1 MRIASTLWLFAAC
14 AALSGQTPPVSILQ
28 VQAEKMVT
36 YYDDTSDL
44 SKWGTL
50 PGPVPLP
57 ANFTNPTFKWRI
69 TLGDLVSVNGQPIK
83 GNYVSVSRTLNATT
97 DMTPGRVL
105 MDLAQGCPFE
115 QIHSFMLP
123 DGTVIGTI
131 AAVGTSTVGRP
142 PGAPSTAL
150 AGTGVVVGG
159 SGAFLGIRGQAG
171 VTGGSGVRN
180 ASITEDPA
188 YRRVNGGGKMS
199 WFFQIIP
206 AVWPEVVSLPT
217 GPAVYHAQDWSP
229 VTAANPARAGEWVIM
244 NVSGLGPTKPSLD
257 PGKPFPAYGEPLC
270 LVNSLVEATVNGK
283 PTQTFNAVGWPETVG
298 IYRVDFLVPAEIT
311 PGTATV
317 AISAAWIKG
326 PEVKIPVQ

>member
-1 MRIASTLWLFAAC
+1 MRIASTLWLLAAC

-28 VQAEKMVT
+28 VQAENMVT
-36 YYDDTSDL
+36 YYDDTSDV

-69 TLGDLVSVNGQPIK
+69 TLGDLVWVNGQPIK
-83 GNYVSVSRTLNATT
+83 GNFVSVTRSLNATT

-105 MDLAQGCPFE
+105 MDLALGCPFE
-115 QIHSFMLP
+115 QVHSFMLP

-171 VTGGSGVRN
+171 LTSGSGARN

-188 YRRVNGGGKMS
+188 YRRLNGGGKMS
-199 WFFQIIP
+199 WFFHIVP
-206 AVWPEVVSLPT
+206 AVWPEVLTLPT
-217 GPAVYHAQDWSP
+217 GPAVFHGDSSP
-229 VTAANPARAGEWVIM
+229 VTAEKPARAGELLIM
-244 NVSGLGPTKPSLD
+244 SVSGLGPVKGKLE
-257 PGKPFPAYGEPLC
+257 PGQPFPPGDLME
-270 LVNSLVEATVNGK
+270 VNSPVDITVNGK
-283 PTQTFNAVGWPETVG
+283 RAEVVNKIGWPSMTNV
-298 IYRVDFLVPAEIT
+298 YRVDFVVPE
-311 PGTATV
+311 GTAPGMSSVVPTV
-317 AISAAWIKG
+317 AWING
-326 PEVKIPVQ
+326 PEAKIPVR

>member
-14 AALSGQTPPVSILQ
+14 AVLPAQTPPVSILA
-28 VQAEKMVT
+28 VQAENMVT
-36 YYDDTSDL
+36 YYDDTSDV

-57 ANFTNPTFKWRI
+57 ASFTNPSFKWRI

-83 GNYVSVSRTLNATT
+83 GNYVSVSRSLNATT

-105 MDLAQGCPFE
+105 MDLALGCPFE
-115 QIHSFMLP
+115 QVHSFMLP

-171 VTGGSGVRN
+171 LTGGSGARN

-188 YRRVNGGGKMS
+188 YRRLNGGGKMS

-206 AVWPEVVSLPT
+206 AVWPEVLTLPT
-217 GPAVYHAQDWSP
+217 GPAVFHGDSSA
-229 VTAANPARAGEWVIM
+229 VTAEKPARAGELLIM
-244 NVSGLGPTKPSLD
+244 SVSGLGPVKGKLD
-257 PGKPFPAYGEPLC
+257 PGQPFPPGDLME
-270 LVNSLVEATVNGK
+270 VNSPVDITVNGK
-283 PTQTFNAVGWPETVG
+283 RAEVVNKIGWPSMTNV
-298 IYRVDFLVPAEIT
+298 YRVDFVVPEGTAPGMASVVPTVAWINGPEAEI
-311 PGTATV
+311 
-317 AISAAWIKG
+317 
-326 PEVKIPVQ
+326 PVR